1 MQVRGVSE
9 MTYWSAMAMRKLGR
23 EAEAESLFGEIL
35 NYAEEL
41 EKQPPKIDYF
51 ATSLPTMLLFDE
63 DLAKRQHVTATF
75 LRAQALLG
83 LGRNAEARAAL
94 DEVHR
99 LDRSHMGAQ
108 DLPEDDRAL

>member
-1 MQVRGVSE
+1 
-9 MTYWSAMAMRKLGR
+9 MTYWSAMAMRRLGR

-41 EKQPPKIDYF
+41 EKSAPKIDYF

-63 DLAKRQHVTATF
+63 DLAKRQHISATF

-83 LGRNAEARAAL
+83 LGRVAEARAAL
-94 DEVHR
+94 DEVRR

-108 DLPEDDRAL
+108 DLPENDSAL

>member
-1 MQVRGVSE
+1 
-9 MTYWSAMAMRKLGR
+9 MTYWSAMAMRRLGR

-41 EKQPPKIDYF
+41 EKSAPKIDYF

-63 DLAKRQHVTATF
+63 DLAKRQHITATF

-83 LGRNAEARAAL
+83 LGRVAEARAAL
-94 DEVHR
+94 DEVRR

-108 DLPEDDRAL
+108 DLPEDDNAL